1 MIHLDSLAVTGD
13 VYFGRNVTLRG
24 TVISEHNCISIGI
37 TLAIID
43 YFYFI
48 LFRLVVAKEGQKIYV
63 PDGCIIENSM
73 YQLSFPSFHH
83 PDEHSLE
90 LMTGCLNAIVSVP
103 SHRSQFYIITLMPT
117 LSRSFSTLVFCRFLV
132 YFVVALIIVLDER
145 RT

>member
-43 YFYFI
+43 YFHFI

-63 PDGCIIENSM
+63 PDGCIIENSL
-73 YQLSFPSFHH
+73 YQFPFPSFHN
-83 PDEHSLE
+83 PDE
-90 LMTGCLNAIVSVP
+90 
-103 SHRSQFYIITLMPT
+103 
-117 LSRSFSTLVFCRFLV
+117 LSRTYDRMS
-132 YFVVALIIVLDER
+132 ER
-145 RT
+145 YRQCSITPLSILYNYTDANSLQEF